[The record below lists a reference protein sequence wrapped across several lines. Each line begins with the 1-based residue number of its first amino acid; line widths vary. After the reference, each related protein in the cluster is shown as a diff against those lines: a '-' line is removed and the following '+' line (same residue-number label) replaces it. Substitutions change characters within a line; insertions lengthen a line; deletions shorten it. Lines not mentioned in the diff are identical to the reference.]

1 MKEQEIRIALAGKLQ
16 RFRKQAGLTTVEVGE
31 KVGKSAKTVS
41 GWEHGR
47 GQPDAD
53 TLFLLCELYGIKS
66 IAEFYTDHAMLDS
79 SVLSNEEIKLLQA
92 FRQLSEEGQSK
103 MVDYADD
110 LVQSGKYIK
119 IDAVIMGK
127 EA

>member
-53 TLFLLCELYGIKS
+53 TLFQLCELYGIRS
-66 IAEFYTDHAMLDS
+66 IAEFYTDDAAIDS
-79 SVLSNEEIKLLQA
+79 SVLSNEEIELLQA
-92 FRQLSEEGQSK
+92 FRQLNEEGQSK

-110 LVQSGKYIK
+110 LVRSGKYIK
-119 IDAVIMGK
+119 INTVIMGK